1 MAHLN
6 AWLFAADAM
15 LVLTICAL
23 VGLIGGTS
31 VRRLVALQLVTFFA
45 AVAMMLYAFAFA
57 RPDFADLGLA
67 LALLSFGG
75 SLAFAHVLERWL

>member
-6 AWLFAADAM
+6 GWLFAADAM
-15 LVLTICAL
+15 MALMLFALAGLVS
-23 VGLIGGTS
+23 GTS
-31 VRRLVALQLVTFFA
+31 VRRMVALQLVTFFS
-45 AVAMMLYAFAFA
+45 AVAMMLYAFAFG